1 MGCERIFETYEADAM
16 DTIRLTT
23 AQAIVRWLLAQRT
36 VIDGADVPIFAGVF
50 GIFGHGNV
58 TSLAEALEPVQD
70 QLPTW
75 RGQNEQSMALAA
87 VAYAKAMRG
96 RRIMIATS
104 SVGPGSTNMVTAA
117 AVAHANRLPVL
128 LFSGDT
134 FQHRIVDP
142 VLQQVEHFGDP
153 TITVADTF
161 KPVSRYWDRITKPE
175 QVIKSLPQALAT
187 MLDPATRGPAFFAL
201 PQDVQAEAYDYPVR
215 FFERREHYIR
225 RPGPDPR
232 DVSRAADV
240 IGRAQRPMLIAG
252 GGVHYSA
259 AVDTVRSFAER
270 HAIPVVETVAGK
282 STLTHD
288 HPNYAGPIGVTGSR
302 AANAVAEE
310 ADVVIAVGTR
320 LQDFTTGSWS
330 VFRDPDVRFVA
341 INTASW
347 DAHKQGALPVIG
359 DAKVTLEA
367 IDAALADHAAPPEWL
382 AAADEHIAEWHAYLD
397 SWSGRRHDGPPAYA
411 EVIQAINAAAEP
423 ADYILSAAGGLPG
436 ELTMGWRSKSV
447 GSFDSEYGY
456 STMGYEIAGAW
467 GARLARPTGDVI
479 AWVGDGSYLMMNSD
493 IYSTVMTGQ
502 KVIFMVC
509 DNGGYA
515 VINRLQVNTGGAEFN
530 NLLSTTRH
538 ERYFQVDFV
547 KHAESMGAIAERV
560 ESVADLPEAFARA
573 KAADRSYVI
582 VVPIDQYT
590 WTEGGAWWEVGVPEV
605 SEREA
610 VRAAREAWEDAKQHQ
625 RVGV

>member
-1 MGCERIFETYEADAM
+1 MK
-16 DTIRLTT
+16 TIRLTT
-23 AQAIVRWLLAQRT
+23 AQAMVRWLLAQQT
-36 VIDGADVPIFAGVF
+36 QVDGEEVPIFAGVF

-70 QLPTW
+70 RLPTW

-104 SVGPGSTNMVTAA
+104 SIGPGSTNMVTAA
-117 AVAHANRLPVL
+117 AVAHSNRLPVL
-128 LFSGDT
+128 LLSGDT

-153 TITVADTF
+153 TITVTDTF
-161 KPVSRYWDRITKPE
+161 KPVSRYWDRITKPA
-175 QVIKSLPQALAT
+175 QIIRSLPQALAV
-187 MLDPATRGPAFFAL
+187 MLDPATRGPAFIAL
-201 PQDVQAEAYDYPVR
+201 PQDVQAEAYEFPAR
-215 FFERREHYIR
+215 FFEPVVHYIR

-232 DVSRAADV
+232 DVEAAAGLV
-240 IGRAQRPMLIAG
+240 SRAQRPMIIAG
-252 GGVHYSA
+252 GGVHYSG
-259 AVDTVRSFAER
+259 AVDALRIFAER
-270 HAIPVVETVAGK
+270 HGIPVVETVAGK

-288 HPNYAGPIGVTGSR
+288 HPNYAGPIGVTGST
-302 AANAVAEE
+302 AANAVAEQ
-310 ADVVIAVGTR
+310 ADIVLAVGTR

-330 VFRDPDVRFVA
+330 VFKDPDVRFVA

-347 DAHKQGALPVIG
+347 DAHKQGAQPVIG
-359 DAKVTLEA
+359 DAKVALEA
-367 IDAALADHAAPPEWL
+367 LDAALGDYSAPPEWL
-382 AAADEHIAEWHAYLD
+382 AMADERIAEWHAYLD

-411 EVIQAINAAAEP
+411 EVIQAINAAADP
-423 ADYILSAAGGLPG
+423 GDYILSAAGGLPG

-493 IYSTVMTGQ
+493 IYSTVLTGQ

-509 DNGGYA
+509 DNGGFA

-530 NLLSTTRH
+530 NLLTSTRH
-538 ERYFQVDFV
+538 ERLFGVDFV
-547 KHAESMGAIAERV
+547 KHAESLGAIAERV
-560 ESVADLPEAFARA
+560 ESIDALPAAFKRA
-573 KAADRSYVI
+573 KAAESTYVI

-605 SEREA
+605 SERQA
-610 VRAAREAWEDAKQHQ
+610 VRDARADWEANKQRQ

>member
-1 MGCERIFETYEADAM
+1 M

-36 VIDGADVPIFAGVF
+36 TIGEQAVPIFAGVF

-128 LFSGDT
+128 LLSGDT

-201 PQDVQAEAYDYPVR
+201 PQDVQAEAYDYPAR
-215 FFERREHYIR
+215 FFEPRVHYIR

-232 DVSRAADV
+232 DVSRAADL
-240 IGRAQRPMLIAG
+240 IARAKRPMLIAG
-252 GGVHYSA
+252 GGVHYSGA
-259 AVDTVRSFAER
+259 ADTVRSFAER

-282 STLTHD
+282 ATLTHD

-302 AANAVAEE
+302 AANAVAEQ

-330 VFRDPDVRFVA
+330 VFRDPDVRFIG

-359 DAKVTLEA
+359 DAGVTLEA
-367 IDAALADHAAPPEWL
+367 IDAALSDYAAPPEWL
-382 AAADEHIAEWHAYLD
+382 ASADEHIAEWHAYLD
-397 SWSGRRHDGPPAYA
+397 SWSGRSHDGPPAYA

-423 ADYILSAAGGLPG
+423 QDYILSAAGGLPG
-436 ELTMGWRSKSV
+436 ELSMGWRSKSV

-467 GARLARPTGDVI
+467 GARLARPTGEVI

-560 ESVADLPEAFARA
+560 ESVADLPAAFARA

-590 WTEGGAWWEVGVPEV
+590 WTEGGAWWEVGIPEV
-605 SEREA
+605 SEREK
-610 VRAAREAWEDAKQHQ
+610 VRAARDAWEDAKRHQ

>member
-1 MGCERIFETYEADAM
+1 M

-36 VIDGADVPIFAGVF
+36 RIDGEDVPIFAGVF

-70 QLPTW
+70 RLPTW

-87 VAYAKAMRG
+87 VAFAKAMRG

-104 SVGPGSTNMVTAA
+104 SIGPGSTNMVTAA

-128 LFSGDT
+128 LMSGDT

-153 TITVADTF
+153 TLTVADTF
-161 KPVSRYWDRITKPE
+161 KPVSRYWDRITKPA
-175 QVIKSLPQALAT
+175 QVVRSLPQALAT

-201 PQDVQAEAYDYPVR
+201 PQDVQAEAYDFPVR
-215 FFERREHYIR
+215 FFEPREHYVR
-225 RPGPDPR
+225 RPGPDAR
-232 DVSRAADV
+232 DVEQAAKVIARAT
-240 IGRAQRPMLIAG
+240 RPMLIAG
-252 GGVHYSA
+252 GGVHYSDA
-259 AVDTVRSFAER
+259 TDTVRSFAER
-270 HAIPVVETVAGK
+270 HGIPVVETVAGK

-302 AANAVAEE
+302 AANAVAEA

-320 LQDFTTGSWS
+320 LQDFTTGSWT
-330 VFRDPDVRFVA
+330 VFRDPDVRFIG

-347 DAHKQGALPVIG
+347 DAHKQGALAVIG
-359 DAKVTLEA
+359 DAKVTIEA
-367 IDAALADHAAPPEWL
+367 IDAAIADYAAPPEWL
-382 AAADEHIAEWHAYLD
+382 ASADEHITEWHAYLD
-397 SWSGRRHDGPPAYA
+397 SWSGRRHEGPPAYP
-411 EVIQAINAAAEP
+411 EVIQAINAAADP
-423 ADYILSAAGGLPG
+423 QDYILSAAGGLPG
-436 ELTMGWRSKSV
+436 ELSMGWRSKSV

-467 GARLARPTGDVI
+467 GARLARPSGDVI

-560 ESVADLPEAFARA
+560 ETVADLPAAFARA

-605 SEREA
+605 SERRA
-610 VRAAREAWEDAKQHQ
+610 VQAAREAWEDAKQHQ

>member
-1 MGCERIFETYEADAM
+1 MK
-16 DTIRLTT
+16 TIRLTT

-36 VIDGADVPIFAGVF
+36 RIDGDEVPIFAGVF
-50 GIFGHGNV
+50 AIFGHGNV
-58 TSLAEALEPVQD
+58 TSLGEALEPVQD
-70 QLPTW
+70 QLPTY
-75 RGQNEQSMALAA
+75 RGHNEQSMALAA

-96 RRIMIATS
+96 RRIMVATS
-104 SVGPGSTNMVTAA
+104 SIGPGSTNMVTAA

-128 LFSGDT
+128 LLSGDT

-153 TITVADTF
+153 TITVTDTF
-161 KPVSRYWDRITKPE
+161 KPVSRYWDRITKPA
-175 QVIKSLPQALAT
+175 QIVRSLPQALAV
-187 MLDPATRGPAFFAL
+187 MLDPATRGPAFIAL
-201 PQDVQAEAYDYPVR
+201 PQDVQAEAYDFPAR
-215 FFERREHYIR
+215 FFEPVVHYIR
-225 RPGPDPR
+225 RPGPDHR
-232 DVSRAADV
+232 DVEAAAAIV
-240 IGRAQRPMLIAG
+240 SRAQRPMIIAG
-252 GGVHYSA
+252 GGVHYSG
-259 AVDTVRSFAER
+259 AVDTVRTFAER

-288 HPNYAGPIGVTGSR
+288 HPNYAGPIGVTGST
-302 AANAVAEE
+302 AANAVAEQ
-310 ADVVIAVGTR
+310 ADVVLAVGTR

-330 VFRDPDVRFVA
+330 VFKDPDVRFVA

-347 DAHKQGALPVIG
+347 DAHKQGAQPVIG

-367 IDAALADHAAPPEWL
+367 LDAALGDYSAAPEWL
-382 AAADEHIAEWHAYLD
+382 ATADERIAEWHAYLD

-411 EVIQAINAAAEP
+411 EVIQAINAAADP
-423 ADYILSAAGGLPG
+423 GDYILSAAGGLPG
-436 ELTMGWRSKSV
+436 ELSMGWRSKSV

-493 IYSTVMTGQ
+493 IYSTVLTGQ

-509 DNGGYA
+509 DNGGFA

-530 NLLSTTRH
+530 NLLASTRH
-538 ERYFQVDFV
+538 ERLFGVDFV

-560 ESVADLPEAFARA
+560 EGIDDLRAAFTRA
-573 KAADRSYVI
+573 KAAESTYVI

-605 SEREA
+605 SERQA
-610 VRAAREAWEDAKQHQ
+610 VRAARADWEANKQRQ

>member
-1 MGCERIFETYEADAM
+1 
-16 DTIRLTT
+16 
-23 AQAIVRWLLAQRT
+23 
-36 VIDGADVPIFAGVF
+36 
-50 GIFGHGNV
+50 
-58 TSLAEALEPVQD
+58 
-70 QLPTW
+70 
-75 RGQNEQSMALAA
+75 MALAA

-104 SVGPGSTNMVTAA
+104 SIGPGSTNMVTAA

-142 VLQQVEHFGDP
+142 VLQQVEQFGDP
-153 TITVADTF
+153 TITVTDAF
-161 KPVSRYWDRITKPE
+161 KPVSRYWDRITKPA
-175 QVIKSLPQALAT
+175 QVVRSLPQALAV
-187 MLDPATRGPAFFAL
+187 MLDPATRGPAFIAL
-201 PQDVQAEAYDYPVR
+201 PQDVQAEAYDFPAR
-215 FFERREHYIR
+215 FFEPRVHYIR

-232 DVSRAADV
+232 DVAAAA
-240 IGRAQRPMLIAG
+240 GLLAGAKRPLVIAG
-252 GGVHYSA
+252 GGVHYSG
-259 AVDTVRSFAER
+259 AVDTLRAFVER
-270 HAIPVVETVAGK
+270 RGIPVVETVAGK

-302 AANAVAEE
+302 AANAVAEQ
-310 ADVVIAVGTR
+310 ADLVLAVGTR

-330 VFRDPDVRFVA
+330 VFQDPDVRFVG

-347 DAHKQGALPVIG
+347 DAHKQGAQPVIG
-359 DAKVTLEA
+359 DARVTLEA
-367 IDAALADHAAPPEWL
+367 LDAALGDYAAPPEWL
-382 AAADEHIAEWHAYLD
+382 AAADERIAEWHAYLD
-397 SWSGRRHDGPPAYA
+397 SWSGRSHDGPPAYA
-411 EVIQAINAAAEP
+411 EVIQAINAVAEP
-423 ADYILSAAGGLPG
+423 EDYVLSAAGGLPG

-467 GARLARPTGDVI
+467 GARIARPKGEVI

-493 IYSTVMTGQ
+493 IYSTVMTGH

-509 DNGGYA
+509 DNGGFA

-530 NLLSTTRH
+530 NLLRTTRH
-538 ERYFQVDFV
+538 ERMVQVDFV
-547 KHAESMGAIAERV
+547 KHAEALGALAERV
-560 ESVADLPEAFARA
+560 ESVADLPAAFARA
-573 KAADRSYVI
+573 RAADRSYVI

-605 SEREA
+605 SERSG
-610 VRAAREAWEDAKQHQ
+610 VRDARKDWEKNKQHQ

>member
-1 MGCERIFETYEADAM
+1 MK
-16 DTIRLTT
+16 TIRLTT
-23 AQAIVRWLLAQRT
+23 AQAIVKWLLAQRT
-36 VIDGADVPIFAGVF
+36 RIDGEDVPIFAGVF
-50 GIFGHGNV
+50 AIFGHGNV
-58 TSLAEALEPVQD
+58 TSLGEALEPVQD
-70 QLPTW
+70 ELPTY

-104 SVGPGSTNMVTAA
+104 SIGPGSTNMVTAA

-142 VLQQVEHFGDP
+142 VLQQVEHFDDP
-153 TITVADTF
+153 TLTVTDTF
-161 KPVSRYWDRITKPE
+161 KPVSRYWDRITKPA
-175 QVIKSLPQALAT
+175 QIVRSLPQALAV

-201 PQDVQAEAYDYPVR
+201 PQDVQAEAYEFPEK
-215 FFERREHYIR
+215 FFEPKVHYIR

-232 DVSRAADV
+232 EVQAAAAL
-240 IGRAQRPMLIAG
+240 IEKAERPLIIAG
-252 GGVHYSA
+252 GGVHYSG
-259 AVDTVRSFAER
+259 AVDTVRVFAER
-270 HAIPVVETVAGK
+270 HGIPVVETVAGK

-288 HPNYAGPIGVTGSR
+288 HPNYAGPIGVTGST
-302 AANAVAEE
+302 AANAVAEQ

-330 VFRDPDVRFVA
+330 VFANPEVRFVA
-341 INTASW
+341 VNTASW
-347 DAHKQGALPVIG
+347 DAHKQGAQPVIG
-359 DAKVTLEA
+359 DARVSLEA
-367 IDAALADHAAPPEWL
+367 IDAALGTYAAPPDWL
-382 AAADEHIAEWHAYLD
+382 STADERIAEWHAYLD
-397 SWSGRRHDGPPAYA
+397 SWTGRQHDGPPAYA
-411 EVIQAINAAAEP
+411 EVIQSINAAAE
-423 ADYILSAAGGLPG
+423 AGDYIVSAAGGLPG
-436 ELTMGWRSKSV
+436 ELSMGWRSK
-447 GSFDSEYGY
+447 GIGTFDSEYGY

-467 GARLARPTGDVI
+467 GARIARPTGEVI

-530 NLLSTTRH
+530 NLLRNTHH

-547 KHAESMGAIAERV
+547 QHAESMGAIAERV
-560 ESVADLPEAFARA
+560 ESVDALAAAFARA
-573 KAADRSYVI
+573 RAADRTYVI
-582 VVPIDQYT
+582 VVPVSEYT

-605 SEREA
+605 SERA
-610 VRAAREAWEDAKQHQ
+610 KVRAAREDWAAKKQNQ

>member
-1 MGCERIFETYEADAM
+1 M

-36 VIDGADVPIFAGVF
+36 RVDGAELPIFAGVF

-87 VAYAKAMRG
+87 IAYAKAMRG
-96 RRIMIATS
+96 QRIMIATS
-104 SVGPGSTNMVTAA
+104 SIGPGSTNMVTAA

-153 TITVADTF
+153 TLTVTDTF
-161 KPVSRYWDRITKPE
+161 KPVTRYWDRITKPA
-175 QVIKSLPQALAT
+175 QIVRSLPQALAV

-201 PQDVQAEAYDYPVR
+201 PQDVQAEAYDFPVQ
-215 FFERREHYIR
+215 FFEPRLHYIR

-232 DVSRAADV
+232 DVEAAAAMV
-240 IGRAQRPMLIAG
+240 ERAQRPLIIAG
-252 GGVHYSA
+252 GGVHYSR
-259 AVDTVRSFAER
+259 AVDTLRAFAER

-302 AANAVAEE
+302 AANAVAEQ

-330 VFRDPDVRFVA
+330 VFANPDVRFVA
-341 INTASW
+341 LNTASW
-347 DAHKQGALPVIG
+347 DAHKQQAQPVIG
-359 DAKVTLEA
+359 DAKVSLEA
-367 IDAALADHAAPPEWL
+367 IDAALGTYAAPPEWL
-382 AAADEHIAEWHAYLD
+382 AMADEQIAEWHAYLD
-397 SWSGRRHDGPPAYA
+397 SWTGRRHDGPPAYA
-411 EVIQAINAAAEP
+411 EVIQAINAACDPE
-423 ADYILSAAGGLPG
+423 DYILSAAGGLPG
-436 ELTMGWRSKSV
+436 ELSMGWRSKSV

-530 NLLSTTRH
+530 NLLRTTNH
-538 ERYFQVDFV
+538 ERLFQVDFV
-547 KHAESMGAIAERV
+547 KHAEAMGAIAERV
-560 ESVADLPEAFARA
+560 EGVDDLAAAFARA

-582 VVPIDQYT
+582 VIPIDEYA

-605 SEREA
+605 SERPE
-610 VRAAREAWEDAKQHQ
+610 VRAAREEWAANKRRQ

>member
-1 MGCERIFETYEADAM
+1 M

-36 VIDGADVPIFAGVF
+36 MIDGNDVPVFAGVF

-96 RRIMIATS
+96 KRIMIATS

-128 LFSGDT
+128 LLSGDT

-161 KPVSRYWDRITKPE
+161 KPVSRYWDRITKPA
-175 QVIKSLPQALAT
+175 QVVRSLPQALAT
-187 MLDPATRGPAFFAL
+187 MLDPATRGPAFLAL
-201 PQDVQAEAYDYPVR
+201 PQDVQAEAYDFPVR
-215 FFERREHYIR
+215 FFEPRVHYIR
-225 RPGPDPR
+225 RPGPDAR
-232 DVSRAADV
+232 DVERAASV
-240 IGRAQRPMLIAG
+240 IAGAKRPMLIAG
-252 GGVHYSA
+252 GGVHYSDA
-259 AVDTVRSFAER
+259 ADTVRAFAER
-270 HAIPVVETVAGK
+270 HGLPVVETVAGK

-341 INTASW
+341 VNTASW
-347 DAHKQGALPVIG
+347 DAHKQGALAVVG

-367 IDAALADHAAPPEWL
+367 IDKGLGDYAAPPEWL
-382 AAADEHIAEWHAYLD
+382 AMADERIAEWHAYLD

-411 EVIQAINAAAEP
+411 EVIQSINAIADP
-423 ADYILSAAGGLPG
+423 QDYILSAAGGLPG
-436 ELTMGWRSKSV
+436 ELSMGWRSKSV

-467 GARLARPTGDVI
+467 GARLARASGEVI

-547 KHAESMGAIAERV
+547 KHAEAMGAIAERV
-560 ESVADLPEAFARA
+560 ESIDELPDAFARA

-582 VVPIDQYT
+582 VVPVDQYT
-590 WTEGGAWWEVGVPEV
+590 WTEGGAWWEVGIPEV
-605 SEREA
+605 SDRPG
-610 VRAAREAWEDAKQHQ
+610 VRSARETWEADKQKQ